1 MNCRFASC
9 PKRDLNTAFLY
20 DMVCGMVKAKTV
32 SEITKYIK
40 QILDSDTLLK
50 NIAVKGELS
59 NFKRYPSGHC
69 YFTLKDEESAIK
81 GVMFKSSAMT
91 LKFAP
96 QNGMAVIIT
105 GRIGIYERDGVYQLY
120 ANSMEPEGMG
130 ALAMAFEQ
138 LKAKLAAE
146 GLFDSRRKQKLPFFP
161 KTIGVVTSIA
171 GAVLRDIN
179 RVAKRRNRSV
189 SIALYPV
196 AVQGVEAAPQIKKAI
211 EFFNREYKTDVLIVG
226 RGGGSAEDLWAFNEE
241 TVVRAIAES
250 KIPIISAVG
259 HETDFTLADFAAD
272 VRAATPSQAA
282 ELAVPDREEL
292 ARRVLQLS
300 LRLRDNFRH
309 ELERRQNRLERCAL
323 AAPHELLADRLQIL
337 DSLTERLQV
346 ANRDS
351 VRDKTH
357 RFEVALNKLD
367 ALNPAA
373 VMRRGFAAVQKNGKT
388 VASAKKI
395 AAGDML
401 DVLLSDGKIRAQA
414 REILTSGGI

>member
-1 MNCRFASC
+1 MR
-9 PKRDLNTAFLY
+9 
-20 DMVCGMVKAKTV
+20 
-32 SEITKYIK
+32 
-40 QILDSDTLLK
+40 
-50 NIAVKGELS
+50 
-59 NFKRYPSGHC
+59 
-69 YFTLKDEESAIK
+69 
-81 GVMFKSSAMT
+81 
-91 LKFAP
+91 
-96 QNGMAVIIT
+96 
-105 GRIGIYERDGVYQLY
+105 GIYERDGVYQLY